1 MLHYSLFKFISKIT
15 FFLTKNIKRGHD
27 FWKEKVRG
35 VMALPG
41 LGPLDLTRL
50 SLPPPSV
57 PCVCIYICVYF
68 CVCIYIY
75 IYIYFFFFFC
85 RSYHEGYVLGNKVSG
100 VNLNRATKWCAMWR
114 IGSVI
119 PCNCSWS
126 KALSLEC
133 HIRFGSWNGNFLTNQ

>member
-15 FFLTKNIKRGHD
+15 FFFNKKYKKGARFLKA
-27 FWKEKVRG
+27 KVRG
-35 VMALPG
+35 VMALLGP
-41 LGPLDLTRL
+41 GPLDLTRL
-50 SLPPPSV
+50 SLPSPSV
-57 PCVCIYICVYF
+57 PSVCVYIF
-68 CVCIYIY
+68 VFISVCVYIY
-75 IYIYFFFFFC
+75 IYIFFC

>member
-1 MLHYSLFKFISKIT
+1 MKGKSQGSHGPPWTRPARLDPTL
-15 FFLTKNIKRGHD
+15 LTSSFRT
-27 FWKEKVRG
+27 
-35 VMALPG
+35 L
-41 LGPLDLTRL
+41 
-50 SLPPPSV
+50 
-57 PCVCIYICVYF
+57 CVYIYLCLF
-68 CVCIYIY
+68 LCVYIYLCLFLCVYIY
-75 IYIYFFFFFC
+75 IYIFFFC
-85 RSYHEGYVLGNKVSG
+85 RSFHEGYVLGNKVSG

>member
-15 FFLTKNIKRGHD
+15 FFCNKKYKKRAR
-27 FWKEKVRG
+27 FLKRKVRG

-41 LGPLDLTRL
+41 PGPLDLTRL
-50 SLPPPSV
+50 SLPPPFV
-57 PCVCIYICVYF
+57 PCVCIYLCLF
-68 CVCIYIY
+68 PCVCIYIY
-75 IYIYFFFFFC
+75 IFC
-85 RSYHEGYVLGNKVSG
+85 RSYHEAYVLGNKVSG